1 MYVAI
6 GLELK
11 HISYARQFRRRV
23 PIFFC
28 NFPAEAEAEKA
39 VPRAVVDVFGHLSLL
54 PLFAKVNDL
63 EAQTFPSQA
72 LGLLRSS
79 DGWVEGSTTISRLQ
93 SCFMVR
99 FQSPL
104 LYLPYLVD
112 LCQLLKIESRGSF
125 LMWRARPWLG

>member
-63 EAQTFPSQA
+63 EGQTFPSLLAVQQQFRACSLA
-72 LGLLRSS
+72 LWFVFNPLYFIFH
-79 DGWVEGSTTISRLQ
+79 ISWI
-93 SCFMVR
+93 CAN
-99 FQSPL
+99 
-104 LYLPYLVD
+104 
-112 LCQLLKIESRGSF
+112 C
-125 LMWRARPWLG
+125 